1 MLDLCL
7 NAPAFHGPLIV
18 LGTISHV
25 KSITYEKE
33 FCIIYVLEI
42 EILVEAS

>member
-7 NAPAFHGPLIV
+7 NAPAFHGPLI
-18 LGTISHV
+18 SHV

-33 FCIIYVLEI
+33 LCIIYVVEI
-42 EILVEAS
+42 EILVKAS